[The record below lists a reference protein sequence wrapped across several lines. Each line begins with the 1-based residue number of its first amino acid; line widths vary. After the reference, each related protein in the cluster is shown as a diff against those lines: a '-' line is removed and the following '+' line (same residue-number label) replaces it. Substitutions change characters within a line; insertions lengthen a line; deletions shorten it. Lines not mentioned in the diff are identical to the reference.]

1 MCVHVCVNVLEQ
13 HVSREQSAKSE
24 GTLRANLT
32 RAFQF
37 FITNRKKTAS
47 NIHAT
52 ALRKE
57 EIKFNIYRLVPWPVA
72 HGSLCQAEREG
83 ERERERVRERV
94 RERKGNDSFS
104 FNTAATKNSLSASV
118 RCKYMRTHPQAQTQ
132 NTHTHTHTNTH
143 THWYLCSTP
152 TLNLTRSYPSADSIN
167 D

>member
-94 RERKGNDSFS
+94 RERQ
-104 FNTAATKNSLSASV
+104 TMRESV
-118 RCKYMRTHPQAQTQ
+118 RESVCVCESECERESVCVCESECERE
-132 NTHTHTHTNTH
+132 
-143 THWYLCSTP
+143 LD
-152 TLNLTRSYPSADSIN
+152 RV
-167 D
+167 